1 MNKKSNESEKL
12 TLVDFRRLSPK
23 TLICG
28 EYRYLLLLLFWPI
41 FGICF
46 SSLEVYRTVE
56 NCKHYVVYS
65 PLDDVIPFCELF
77 VIPYMIWFG
86 YIVGMYVYTILFDT
100 EAYKKYMYFI
110 IGTYTVTI
118 IIYLIFPT
126 MQELRPDLDGLGRS
140 NFLTRFMA
148 DFYDFDTNTN
158 VCPSLHV
165 TGAVAVSVAAWHSKL
180 FGKRIWRIAFTVMT
194 VLIALSTVF
203 LKQHSIID
211 MPWAL
216 LVCALVY
223 PFVYSDSFK
232 ANLKKLCTKKNK

>member
-1 MNKKSNESEKL
+1 MNKKINNESKL
-12 TLVDFRRLSPK
+12 KLVDFRRLSPK
-23 TLICG
+23 TLFCG

-46 SSLEVYRTVE
+46 SSLEMYRTVE
-56 NCKHYVVYS
+56 NCKHFVVYS

-110 IGTYTVTI
+110 IATYTVTI

-126 MQELRPDLDGLGRS
+126 VQELRPNLSELGRS
-140 NFLTRFMA
+140 NFLTRFMG
-148 DFYDFDTNTN
+148 DFYNFDTNTN

-180 FGKRIWRIAFTVMT
+180 FGKTGWKIAFTVMT

-203 LKQHSIID
+203 LKQHSIVD

-216 LVCALVY
+216 LVCAVVY
-223 PFVYSDSFK
+223 PFIYCESFK
-232 ANLKKLCTKKNK
+232 EYLKKRFQKKK

>member
-1 MNKKSNESEKL
+1 MNKNSNNGGKI
-12 TLVDFRRLSPK
+12 TPVDFRRFSLK
-23 TLICG
+23 TLLFG

-41 FGICF
+41 FGLCF
-46 SSLEVYRTVE
+46 SSLEKFRTLE
-56 NCKHYVVYS
+56 NCKHFVVYS

-86 YIVGMYVYTILFDT
+86 YIVGMYVYTVFFDT
-100 EAYKKYMYFI
+100 EAFKKYMYFV

-126 MQELRPDLDGLGRS
+126 VQELRPNLEGLGRS
-140 NFLTRFMA
+140 NFLTRFMG
-148 DFYDFDTNTN
+148 DFYNFDTNTN

-165 TGAVAVSVAAWHSKL
+165 IGAVAVSVAAWHSKL
-180 FGKRIWRIAFTVMT
+180 FGKKGWRIAFTVMT

-216 LVCALVY
+216 LVCAVVY
-223 PFVYSDSFK
+223 PFVYSESFK
-232 ANLKKLCTKKNK
+232 EYLKKKFSKVK